1 MSMSGAPTSP
11 RRRVGILISG
21 GGSNMAAL
29 IAAAAD
35 PAYPAEIAVVVSN
48 RADAGGLARA
58 AAAGVPTAVV
68 DHRPFGKDREAFE
81 RAVQA
86 VLLEHRV
93 EVVALAGFM
102 RLLTPWFIGAWPDRL
117 INIHPALLPAY
128 KGLHTHARALADG
141 VKIAGCT
148 VHFVR
153 PEMDVGPIV
162 VQAAVPVLD
171 DDTPDTL
178 AARVLA
184 EEHRIYPLALARVAA
199 GRARVVTDADG
210 NERVTT
216 DGSVVPPPHTAL
228 IAPA

>member
-1 MSMSGAPTSP
+1 MSGAPTSP

>member
-1 MSMSGAPTSP
+1 MSGAPTSP

-29 IAAAAD
+29 IAAATD

-199 GRARVVTDADG
+199 GRARVVADADG